1 MQPTAITALALAVS
15 VTACSPSEE
24 PAQSGGGEV
33 PADNLEQRLIGNWQ
47 GQNDTRGSMSFS
59 FAADSTATWIVQL
72 PTGPDTSRVSYTA
85 TAHDG
90 RLHIDLSGFERG
102 PLVGSVMYGL
112 IEFAGSDTIKM
123 DFEPGP
129 PGDEQVR
136 PSDMTSAD
144 VMTLVRTEPH

>member
-1 MQPTAITALALAVS
+1 MQLTAIAALALALS
-15 VTACSPSEE
+15 FTACSPGDEE
-24 PAQSGGGEV
+24 AAAE
-33 PADNLEQRLIGNWQ
+33 NLKQRLIGTWQ

-72 PTGPDTSRVSYTA
+72 PTGPDTSRVSYTT

-102 PLVGSVMYGL
+102 LLVGSVMYGL
-112 IEFAGSDTIKM
+112 LEFAGADTLKV

-136 PSDMTSAD
+136 PSDVTSTD
-144 VMTLVRTEPH
+144 VMTLVRTEAR